1 MTRIAFLDRLPWD
14 YRVDTP
20 WHRPLGGSQSALC
33 YLASAL
39 AALGHEVRL
48 ATMTRSPARIDGVDC
63 VNAADGGLGLFEGA
77 EVAVVLNDPD
87 PEIARGLRA
96 RIGPE
101 GLLVLWTQ
109 HDVDQP
115 AMASY
120 AAPETRALFDRV
132 VFVSDWQRQAY
143 RRSFGPGPAD
153 IVLGNAIS
161 PSVGA
166 VFGEDESLAAAKPGP
181 PTLIYTSTPFR
192 GLDVLLDAFPLIR
205 SRLPDARL
213 VVHSSLGVYQVDESE
228 DAYRPLY
235 ERCRALAGVDYR
247 GGVAQ
252 PLLAAALKAAH
263 CLAYPSTFP
272 ETFCTSV
279 LEAMAAGCLAVVGD
293 LGALAETTRGLAEL
307 VPLPSDPADPDP
319 AGYAHRFAERVVR
332 ALADPDL
339 APRLERQ
346 RRLLRETATWPVRAR
361 SWSLW
366 LEAALAGRRP

>member
-20 WHRPLGGSQSALC
+20 LHRPLGGSQSALC

-39 AALGHEVRL
+39 VAEGYEVRL
-48 ATMTRSPARIDGVDC
+48 ATMTRSPGRIGGVDC
-63 VNAADGGLGLFEGA
+63 VNAAEGGFGLFAGA

-96 RIGPE
+96 AIGPR

-143 RRSFGPGPAD
+143 RRSFGPG
-153 IVLGNAIS
+153 NAIS

-166 VFGEDESLAAAKPGP
+166 LFGEDEGAAAARPGP
-181 PTLIYTSTPFR
+181 PTLIYASTPFR

-205 SRLPDARL
+205 ARLPDARL
-213 VVHSSLGVYQVDESE
+213 VVHSSLGVYQVAE
-228 DAYRPLY
+228 DQDGYRPLY
-235 ERCRALAGVDYR
+235 ERCRTLAGVDYR

-252 PLLAAALKAAH
+252 PLLAAALAQAH

-272 ETFCTSV
+272 ETFCTTA

-307 VPLPSDPADPDP
+307 VPVDPDP
-319 AGYAHRFAERVVR
+319 AAYAHRFAGRVVR

-339 APRLERQ
+339 APRLVRQ

-361 SWSLW
+361 AWSLW
-366 LEAALAGRRP
+366 LEAALGLEAAPAGQRR